1 VPIVSVIKGKYLML
15 GLVTTLATSMIITP
29 YPIIAQPLSSPLGA
43 APDINV
49 GVWPVAIAVNPN
61 T

>member
-1 VPIVSVIKGKYLML
+1 VPIVSKIEGKYLMIA
-15 GLVTTLATSMIITP
+15 LVTIIAISMIITP
-29 YPIIAQPLSSPLGA
+29 YHIDAQPLSSPLGA